1 MAKPDSTSW
10 EIKPH
15 TRAKHEILRR
25 YLGAWFPILGSGN
38 TRVVYIDGFCGPG
51 RYQDGEDGSPI
62 IALKEA
68 MSHSKLL
75 AKNKLTFLFLDERED
90 RINQLKEEIEGMNL
104 PPNFTAL
111 PLCGKFEELE
121 ELLNHLK
128 SEGKQLAPTFVFID
142 PFGFSGLPFRLVQ
155 RLLENEKTEVFVNI
169 MISAINRFL
178 CHPEDGVRKRIV
190 ELYGTDEVLNIA
202 QTSTDRDL
210 DLRLLYQR
218 QLQKSARFVRYFEMR
233 DRRNQLI
240 YCLFFASNHP
250 LGHSKMKEAFWKVDK
265 QTGFCFSDATDPHQL
280 IMFEQEDISFLISDL
295 RMKFSRKNVLVKE
308 IENYV
313 EDETMFTGKHM
324 RKALK
329 QLEDQGKITVED
341 AKTDGKKRRKGTFP
355 PEATVSFE

>member
-10 EIKPH
+10 KIEPH

-38 TRVVYIDGFCGPG
+38 KRVVYIDGFCGPG
-51 RYQDGEDGSPI
+51 RYHGGEDGSPI

-68 MSHSKLL
+68 MNHSERL
-75 AKNKLTFLFLDERED
+75 ANNEITFLFLDERKD
-90 RINQLKEEIEGMNL
+90 RIDQLTEEIGQMNL
-104 PPNFTAL
+104 PPNFKVF
-111 PLCGKFEELE
+111 PVCGKFEELE
-121 ELLNHLK
+121 KLLDHLE
-128 SEGKQLAPTFVFID
+128 SEGRQLAPTFAFID

-155 RLLENEKTEVFVNI
+155 RLLKNEKTEVFVNI

-178 CHPEDGVRKRIV
+178 SYSGVGKRIV
-190 ELYGTDEVLNIA
+190 ELYGTDEVLKIA
-202 QTSTDRDL
+202 QTSVDRDL

-233 DRRNQLI
+233 DRRNKLI

-265 QTGFCFSDATDPHQL
+265 QTGFCFSDATDSHQL
-280 IMFEQEDISFLISDL
+280 IMFEQEDISPLISDL
-295 RMKFSRKNVLVKE
+295 FEKFSQRNVLVKE
-308 IENYV
+308 IEIYV
-313 EDETMFTGKHM
+313 EENTAFIGKHM

-341 AKTDGKKRRKGTFP
+341 AKADGKKRRKGTFP
-355 PEATVSFE
+355 PEAVVSFE